1 MDPLKLADR
10 LREDY
15 RRFTWT
21 TYPIAD
27 PLLRE
32 RLERM
37 ADEDSLL
44 WHGPFLSVQPRFE
57 LATTLAELGDHIG
70 LPTEVCAAFPRIERL
85 FSHQASAITRI
96 NAGLNTLVATGTGSG
111 KTEAFLIPV
120 VAHAYANRHRRG
132 VKAIALY
139 PMNALVNDQEDRVKA
154 ACEQLGLRYGVY
166 TGATPQNLRD
176 AMQDSPPDILL
187 TNYSMLEYLLTR
199 RDDRKLFGDGVL
211 RHLILDEVHTYQ
223 GALGTEIACLVRRL
237 RGHIVVDGLVCVGL
251 SATVSAGGDH
261 AADLERTA
269 EFAANLFGAPFD
281 VGAIVEEI
289 PIAPTAPDI
298 GRIGPSPDADALA
311 AALAD
316 GADLIALRA
325 VLGDPN
331 DSPMLDL
338 LRAKLSEPRTIT
350 ELVAE
355 LAEIPARATTDP
367 AQLHDE
373 VAGWLLLGAGTSTLE
388 GPPVLEAKVHLFLR
402 GLPHLVRCCGEGEH
416 LLLDGAEVC
425 PEAGCDAQA
434 TTPLGVCL
442 GCGQDFDLEI
452 DNRGGHPNSYVV
464 RRTAF
469 DPVEQPLPRTRW
481 FTSRRCVRCGSST
494 TGLSCH
500 GCGAPTRSVFV
511 CEPEPD
517 KPLTRCPVC
526 GYGRNVGAVQEFTAR
541 TASAIAATAFSLH
554 LGLAEQ
560 SDDVMLRRLLVFA
573 DSRQDTAF
581 QAGYIRGRSR
591 AVQVRRLITRA
602 VRARVTQGRPTAS
615 FDGLVEDVFRM
626 GRDIGLYGDP
636 AGRDASNRVRRV
648 CEWDVLGE
656 VASDERR
663 PPTLERLGMITV
675 GYPGLDELTPQDLS
689 SLTESLGSD
698 LNSLRWLLGR
708 ILDLVRTRGGVAHEL
723 LRARMEPSA
732 QYDLVEAGAIMR
744 PSSSVVGLGETSAK
758 VKGAVP
764 ISLGARGTVARLVRI
779 AFPHLINADDQERT
793 VRVLVAFLRQHNLL
807 DRTQV
812 GTGRSQVVLWQLAP
826 QAMEIRP
833 PATSLYQCRAC
844 RAVQPQSSPRNICAT
859 FNCKGVMEPWQHN
872 PDDYERK
879 LAEGHDPLAVTAE
892 EHSGQIPLTQRED
905 IEERF
910 KNGELNL
917 LVCTMTLELGVDL
930 GQLLAVVLRNVPP
943 RPSNYAQRAGRA
955 GRREE
960 RVALIVTYAG
970 GMPHDSYYYRRPV
983 EMIRGAI
990 RPPTFLMDNERVITR
1005 HARALALELCGENL
1019 PNWMGDFVSEDDAGE
1034 LQDLQPVR
1042 DALTA
1047 DTDRIA
1053 ERIHATFRH
1062 GLREEDLPWL
1072 DADWAHGIVTTW
1084 LENLDEAV
1092 GPYRLRQKT
1101 LLEEWSQAAATP
1113 GKSDSTRALQTI
1125 SASLMAMRRSDRTRA
1140 YVLSYLSTVGFLPS
1154 YAFPTDT
1161 ATLSMEGE
1169 TAELSQDSIQAVKD
1183 YAPGQLVY
1191 ARGAKWL
1198 VDQVDFRR
1206 SNLVNSDGHGAVP
1219 QANLCPRC
1227 DTINDSTSA
1236 SCLSCDNV
1244 DLLTLVTVP
1253 MRAMRA
1259 SRRQRIG
1266 ADEENRSRQ
1275 PFEVTHH
1282 LGAPNTAETWLF
1294 ERPGLVLQWERNAAL
1309 TVLNRGRVQHG
1320 AHPEQF
1326 AICTS
1331 CGLCFDSI
1339 PGPNPTESQR
1349 RRAKLHDT
1357 ICASHRYELS
1367 VLSTARGV
1375 DCLHVLPDL
1384 EALDIRASQLEE
1396 FLASVRAALDLGCR
1410 VVLQAGEDEVAG
1422 FDWPRPDP
1430 DSAEAL
1436 LRLAVLYE
1444 EVPGGA
1450 GYLRQLAERFGEV
1463 ATALVP
1469 VLDGCTCERACY
1481 ACLRS
1486 YNNQLEGH
1494 LLNRHV
1500 AADFLRQF
1508 INAPAAVV
1516 HRVGSFADGFH
1527 GLPRSPIERRL
1538 ALALI
1543 EAQAPRGH
1551 AQYAWGDRGSTD
1563 GTPRPVTIADF
1574 AWPEH
1579 KVAVFCD
1586 GWQHHHTPQ
1595 QQAEDKTKRDAM
1607 RASGWT
1613 VLAFWGGQI
1622 VRDISTCVVAIMQ
1635 VLNTHPIQPP
1645 ARNSIVPSTVRLTDN
1660 G

>member
-1 MDPLKLADR
+1 MDPLELADR

-37 ADEDSLL
+37 VDEDLLL
-44 WHGPFLSVQPRFE
+44 WHGPFLSVQPRFQ
-57 LATTLAELGDHIG
+57 LDATLAELGYCIG
-70 LPTEVCAAFPRIERL
+70 LPTPVCEAFLRIERL
-85 FSHQASAITRI
+85 FAHQATAITRI
-96 NAGLNTLVATGTGSG
+96 HAGLNTLVATGTGSG
-111 KTEAFLIPV
+111 KTEAFLVPV

-132 VKAIALY
+132 VKTIALY

-154 ACEQLGLRYGVY
+154 ACGQLGLRYGVY
-166 TGATPQNLRD
+166 TGATPQNVREAL
-176 AMQDSPPDILL
+176 QDDPPDILL

-237 RGHIVVDGLVCVGL
+237 RGHIDVEGLVCVGL

-261 AADLERTA
+261 RADLTRTA
-269 EFAANLFGAPFD
+269 EFASNLFGSSFG
-281 VGAIVEEI
+281 VEAIVEETPI
-289 PIAPTAPDI
+289 PSAEPEV
-298 GRIGPSPDADALA
+298 GRIGPPPDATTLA
-311 AALAD
+311 AALAQ
-316 GADLIALRA
+316 GADPAALRV

-338 LRAKLSEPRTIT
+338 LRAKLTEPRTIS
-350 ELVAE
+350 ELVAD
-355 LAEIPARATTDP
+355 LAEIPARASTDL
-367 AQLHDE
+367 AHVHDE
-373 VAGWLLLGAGTSTLE
+373 VAGWLLLGAGTSTPE

-402 GLPHLVRCCGEGEH
+402 GLPHLMRCVGEGEH
-416 LLLDGAEVC
+416 LLLDGAETC
-425 PEAGCDAQA
+425 PVEGCGAQA
-434 TTPLGVCL
+434 TTRLGVCL
-442 GCGQDFDLEI
+442 GCGQDFDLETG
-452 DNRGGHPNSYVV
+452 NQGGRPSYYVA

-469 DPVEQPLPRTRW
+469 EPVEQPQSRTRW
-481 FTSRRCVRCGSST
+481 YSSRRCVRCGTSA
-494 TGLSCH
+494 TGVACL
-500 GCGAPTRSVFV
+500 GCGASTRSVLV
-511 CEPEPD
+511 CEPERG

-541 TASAIAATAFSLH
+541 TASAITATAFSLH
-554 LGLAEQ
+554 RGLAQQ

-591 AVQVRRLITRA
+591 AVQVRRLITQA
-602 VRARVTQGRPTAS
+602 VRAREVQSGPPAS
-615 FDGLVEDVFRM
+615 FDGLVEDVFRA
-626 GRDIGLYGDP
+626 GRDIGLYQDP

-648 CEWDVLGE
+648 CEWDILGE

-663 PPTLERLGMITV
+663 PPTLERLGMITI
-675 GYPGLDELTPQDLS
+675 GYPGLDRLSAAELS
-689 SLTESLGSD
+689 SLAGDVGSD
-698 LNSLRWLLGR
+698 TNSLRWLLGR
-708 ILDLVRTRGGVAHEL
+708 ILDLVRTRGGVGHEL
-723 LRARMEPSA
+723 LRVKMEPSA
-732 QYDLVEAGAIMR
+732 QHDLIDTGATLR
-744 PSSSVVGLGETSAK
+744 PSQNVVGLGETTTK
-758 VKGAVP
+758 VKGAGP
-764 ISLGARGTVARLVRI
+764 ISLGAKGTVARLVRI
-779 AFPHLINADDQERT
+779 AFRHLVKTDDQERA
-793 VRVLVAFLRQHNLL
+793 VRALLVFLEHHRLL
-807 DRTQV
+807 VRTRV
-812 GTGRSQVVLWQLAP
+812 GSGRSQITLRQLAP

-833 PATSLYQCRAC
+833 PASTIYQCRAC
-844 RAVQPQSSPRNICAT
+844 RAVQPQPSPRNICAT
-859 FNCKGVMEPWQHN
+859 FNCQGVMEPWQDN

-879 LAEGHDPLAVTAE
+879 LAEGRDPLAVTAE
-892 EHSGQIPLTQRED
+892 EHSGQVPLEQRED

-930 GQLLAVVLRNVPP
+930 GQLLSVVLRNVPP

-990 RPPTFLMDNERVITR
+990 RPPAFLMDNERVITR

-1019 PNWMGDFVSEDDAGE
+1019 PNWMGEFVSEDDTGE
-1034 LQDLQPVR
+1034 LSDLQPVQ
-1042 DALTA
+1042 DALA
-1047 DTDRIA
+1047 AEADRIA
-1053 ERIHATFRH
+1053 ARIHTTFRH
-1062 GLREEDLPWL
+1062 GLANNDLPWL
-1072 DADWAHGIVTTW
+1072 DAEWAHRIVTRW
-1084 LENLDEAV
+1084 VDDLDKAV
-1092 GPYRLRQKT
+1092 EPYRLKQKT
-1101 LLEEWSQAAATP
+1101 LLEEWRQAAATP
-1113 GKSDSTRALQTI
+1113 GKSDSTRALYTI
-1125 SASLMAMRRSDRTRA
+1125 GASLSAMRRTDRTRA

-1161 ATLSMEGE
+1161 ATLSLEGE
-1169 TAELSQDSIQAVKD
+1169 AAELSQDSIQAVKD

-1191 ARGAKWL
+1191 ARGAKWF

-1227 DTINDSTSA
+1227 DTVNDSTSA
-1236 SCLSCDNV
+1236 SCLSCDNE

-1275 PFEVTHH
+1275 PFAVTHH

-1309 TVLNRGRVQHG
+1309 TVLNRGRVQPDDT
-1320 AHPEQF
+1320 PERF
-1326 AICTS
+1326 VICTS
-1331 CGLCFDSI
+1331 CGLWFDSI
-1339 PGPNPTESQR
+1339 PGPKPTESQR
-1349 RRAKLHDT
+1349 SRAKLHDK
-1357 ICASHRYELS
+1357 ICTNHHYEFT

-1375 DCLHVLPDL
+1375 DCLQILPDL
-1384 EALDIRASQLEE
+1384 EALDIQAGRLEE
-1396 FLASVRAALDLGCR
+1396 FLASIRAALDLGCR

-1430 DSAEAL
+1430 NSAEAL

-1463 ATALVP
+1463 AAALVP
-1469 VLDGCTCERACY
+1469 VLDDCTCERACY

-1500 AADFLRQF
+1500 ATDFLRRF
-1508 INAPAAVV
+1508 INAPAAIL

-1543 EAQAPRGH
+1543 EAPATRGH
-1551 AQYAWGDRGSTD
+1551 AQYAWGNRGSTD
-1563 GTPRPVTIADF
+1563 GAPRPVTIADF
-1574 AWPEH
+1574 AWPDH

-1586 GWQHHHTPQ
+1586 GWKHHHTPE
-1595 QQAEDKTKRDAM
+1595 QQAEDKVKRDAM
-1607 RASGWT
+1607 RAAGWI
-1613 VLAFWGGQI
+1613 VLSFWGGQI
-1622 VRDISTCVVAIMQ
+1622 VRDVNACVATI
-1635 VLNTHPIQPP
+1635 IQ
-1645 ARNSIVPSTVRLTDN
+1645 ALASRS
-1660 G
+1660 